1 MAIPHYQREGILFYL
16 PSSTNVSFE
25 SSRPV
30 LAIWWNVD
38 TFIFILQDDFVALEM
53 FDRKIRFIW
62 NVGGGTGVVTHP
74 EILDAGNPDEDR
86 SWYRIEA
93 ER

>member
-1 MAIPHYQREGILFYL
+1 
-16 PSSTNVSFE
+16 
-25 SSRPV
+25 
-30 LAIWWNVD
+30 
-38 TFIFILQDDFVALEM
+38 M

-74 EILDAGNPDEDR
+74 EVLLGGSVADGTK
-86 SWYRIEA
+86 WYRIEA